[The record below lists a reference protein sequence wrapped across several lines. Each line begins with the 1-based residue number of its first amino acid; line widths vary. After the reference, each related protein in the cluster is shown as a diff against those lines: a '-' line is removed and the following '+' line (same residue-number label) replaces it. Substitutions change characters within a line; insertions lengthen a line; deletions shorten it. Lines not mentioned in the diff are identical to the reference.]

1 LASVLPDYV
10 FSHLPYLRDKYQGC
24 FPLDIARSVPT
35 KLEFV
40 RQMLK
45 RPHDNPAIA
54 ELSLGDSSKLASS
67 ALGNILKALCAASD
81 REELRDRGEPEFTL
95 QKETAALLANR
106 IGEFEHFTKSA
117 TISGNNDELVLPA
130 DYAVVDYARAAERV
144 LVAQCQATS
153 LLRRQESLELV
164 SKIMNGSYTMEA
176 RLIGLDPSCR
186 LALVYLRL
194 FAHAAWLHAHST
206 TPHDSRLVERMQA
219 EFLMRAKRVEQLLQN
234 RSVYL
239 SELAKFTNSQ
249 SPPASEAIGSQ
260 PASNLQD
267 KLTVTLPTLQII
279 SLHPPPSALKPLS
292 PMHWSL
298 EWDEVPVSLPLSS
311 GESTSV
317 GLAIAMQQE
326 VDVPWSDSFVVRGS
340 MVPESYTVDEYYKSI
355 GNVAQ
360 RHISIPITETDLLIG
375 VNPVE
380 FRPPPSSFT
389 RV

>member
-1 LASVLPDYV
+1 
-10 FSHLPYLRDKYQGC
+10 HLPYLRDKYQGC

-81 REELRDRGEPEFTL
+81 REELRDR
-95 QKETAALLANR
+95 
-106 IGEFEHFTKSA
+106 
-117 TISGNNDELVLPA
+117 
-130 DYAVVDYARAAERV
+130 
-144 LVAQCQATS
+144 ATS

-267 KLTVTLPTLQII
+267 KRSQFAKALLGFVLEFRLLPFSPTGLCQLSAASCSKSAAALRRPVEFNHIFPLHLSLVASLAWVVHRAKVVVTVTLPTLQII